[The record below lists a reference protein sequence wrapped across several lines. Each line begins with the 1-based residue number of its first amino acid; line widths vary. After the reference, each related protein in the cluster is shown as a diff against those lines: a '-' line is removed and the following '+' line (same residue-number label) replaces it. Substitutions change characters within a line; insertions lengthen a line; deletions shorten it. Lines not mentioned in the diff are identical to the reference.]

1 MKEPIR
7 KEESRREKRIKENE
21 GEEETF
27 CKTMSLSRGLVL
39 DISLNSV
46 GTGVAD
52 EGEAG
57 EGEAKNLPKNPKP
70 IDDLSAT

>member
-1 MKEPIR
+1 MKEPM
-7 KEESRREKRIKENE
+7 RREEQKGEENE

-39 DISLNSV
+39 GISLNPV
-46 GTGVAD
+46 GAGVTD
-52 EGEAG
+52 KGEEGEGA
-57 EGEAKNLPKNPKP
+57 GEAKNLPKNPKP

>member
-1 MKEPIR
+1 MG
-7 KEESRREKRIKENE
+7 REQQRDKGMEENE

-46 GTGVAD
+46 GAGVAD